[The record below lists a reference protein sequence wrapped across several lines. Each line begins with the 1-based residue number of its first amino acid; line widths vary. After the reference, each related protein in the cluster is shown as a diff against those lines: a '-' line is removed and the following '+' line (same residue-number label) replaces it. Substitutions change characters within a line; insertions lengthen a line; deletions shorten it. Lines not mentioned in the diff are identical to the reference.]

1 VAPLTIGAMRNTTS
15 TTRRRRR
22 AAVAVGAALAAVA
35 VPAGVVLAVPA
46 EGLSCGATVTTDVRL
61 TADLVDCAG
70 PGLVIGASGIEIDLD
85 GHTIDGTGANAGIFN
100 PEGHDALTIRG
111 GTIREFG
118 QGIDLL
124 ESRGSRIDRLRVTAN
139 GIGIVVMRGDHVRV
153 ERVEADANTFSGI
166 EVLFS
171 EDVTVQRSTVT
182 GHPFGGIR
190 DHASLDS
197 RYERNVVTGNT
208 FFGVEVLQTDGA
220 VLSRNDV
227 SGNQFDGIRLGFW
240 ATGVTLER
248 NETSH
253 NGTDGLVIEEA
264 GNTVELHEAFENGGR
279 GIVVVDGTIDG
290 GRNTA
295 AGNAGGDCVGLACG

>member
-1 VAPLTIGAMRNTTS
+1 MNDTTATI
-15 TTRRRRR
+15 RRRRR

-35 VPAGVVLAVPA
+35 LPAGVALAAPA
-46 EGLSCGATVTTDVRL
+46 EGLSCGATVTTNVRL
-61 TADLVDCAG
+61 SADLVDCAG
-70 PGLVIGASGIEIDLD
+70 PGLVIGASGIDVDLA

-100 PEGHDALTIRG
+100 PDGHDALTIRG
-111 GTIREFG
+111 GTIQEFG

-139 GIGIVVMRGDHVRV
+139 AVGIVVMRGDHVRV

-171 EDVTVQRSTVT
+171 EYVTVERSTVT

-190 DHASLDS
+190 DHASFGS
-197 RYERNVVTGNT
+197 RYDRNVVTGNA
-208 FFGVEVLQTDGA
+208 FFGVEVLQTDRA
-220 VLSRNDV
+220 VLSRNEV
-227 SGNQFDGIRLGFW
+227 SRNEFDGIRLGFW
-240 ATGVTLER
+240 ATGFTLER
-248 NETSH
+248 NVTSH

-264 GNTVELHEAFENGGR
+264 GNTVARHEAVENGGR
-279 GIVVVDGTIDG
+279 GIVVVDGTVDG

-295 AGNAGGDCVGLACG
+295 PGNAGGDCVGLACG